1 MQTAQTK
8 RMKSRIPKGHVGAQP
23 QNMTAMIKQA
33 QKMQND
39 ISKLQEEI
47 EARTFSSAAGG
58 GAVEVTMLGNKT
70 ITALAIKPETVKD
83 SVDDVEMLQDLI
95 VSAINSCISV
105 IEEETES
112 EMEKVT
118 GGVSLPGLF

>member
-1 MQTAQTK
+1 
-8 RMKSRIPKGHVGAQP
+8 MKSNIPKGRIGAQP
-23 QNMTAMIKQA
+23 QNMSSMIKQA

-47 EARTFSSAAGG
+47 ETRSFSSQAGG
-58 GAVEVTMLGNKT
+58 GAVEVSMLGNKT
-70 ITALAIKPETVKD
+70 ITSLTIKPETIKD
-83 SVDDVEMLQDLI
+83 SVDDAEMLQDLV
-95 VSAINSCISV
+95 VSAINSCVAV
-105 IEEETES
+105 IEEVTET

>member
-1 MQTAQTK
+1 
-8 RMKSRIPKGHVGAQP
+8 MKSRIPKGNIGAQP
-23 QNMTAMIKQA
+23 QNMSAMIKQA

-39 ISKLQEEI
+39 ISKLQEDI
-47 EARTFSSAAGG
+47 EGRSFSAQAGG

-70 ITALAIKPETVKD
+70 ITALKITPETVKD
-83 SVDDVEMLQDLI
+83 SVEDVEMIQDLVI
-95 VSAINSCISV
+95 SAINACV
-105 IEEETES
+105 ALIEETTEE